1 MFTAFGGFHRLNR
14 LSLRLIVI
22 MAVIIL
28 VAETVILIPSL
39 SRFHH
44 NEVLIE
50 ARRQLYLHQ
59 VAILHGEQG
68 LASEIS
74 PVEGRPR
81 ITLKDQSGAPIA
93 AYFHASDPSPMSDYV
108 DKDETLLA
116 LSGLMGWQT
125 EPYAI
130 TFTLEELCSDDED
143 LIKLG
148 GNIAKIGVITLIVP
162 PNWTTPAIRAYM
174 GRIGILVMVLVLMVG
189 LPFGLV
195 VEWRVIGPLR
205 RLIESITQFAQ
216 SPFNATAEWQ
226 QQNRGIIDEAHNALV
241 SLQHRTQYELAQRE
255 KLAALGEA
263 VAKINHDM
271 RNVLSSAVLVSDT
284 LTASND
290 PKVVRAAPLVN
301 GAIDRA
307 ITLCQQLLG
316 YLNTTKELNI
326 ADTKMETILTEC
338 RRQLDLDISYDG
350 PESLLVDNDQFFR
363 LVFNLMDNAK
373 KAGAGQIMISVW
385 RTGRS
390 TVIDISDNGPGIP
403 QSARAGLF
411 TPFQSSSRG
420 STGLGL
426 SIARDIAFAHG
437 GDLKLSRSSEAGTE
451 FRLRLPYDVIH
462 GATKKR
468 WWF

>member
-1 MFTAFGGFHRLNR
+1 M
-14 LSLRLIVI
+14 
-22 MAVIIL
+22 
-28 VAETVILIPSL
+28 
-39 SRFHH
+39 
-44 NEVLIE
+44 LIE

-93 AYFHASDPSPMSDYV
+93 AYFHASDPSPMPDYV